1 MKLDAT
7 IFPRLENPDGRRVVV
22 DLHDILRSLILSG
35 KLRPGTVLSQ
45 VELARV
51 MNVSRTP
58 VREALRMLQEGGLVS
73 AEPNLRCRVL
83 GFDPVDIE
91 ALYMTRIP
99 LEAMGVAITAA
110 AMAPDDD
117 ATLLA
122 IVEAMEGDRAH
133 ASFEIWVSLHR
144 QFHQRIVAGAGAQF
158 CSALYGL
165 TLRSER
171 FQSAYKGE
179 HLPGWWQRGEV
190 EHREIY
196 RAMIERD
203 ASRACELTARHLAR
217 TALELLAALAPEYDT
232 SALRSSLLFAT
243 GAAAVF
249 RKERKARSSPP
260 LPRPLEASPNAS
272 E

>member
-1 MKLDAT
+1 MRLDAA

-83 GFDPVDIE
+83 GFDPVDVE

-99 LEAMGVAITAA
+99 LEAMGAAITTA
-110 AMAPDDD
+110 AMTAEDD
-117 ATLLA
+117 AALLA
-122 IVEAMEGDRAH
+122 IVEAMEAEPAH
-133 ASFEIWVSLHR
+133 ASFETWVSLHR
-144 QFHQRIVAGAGAQF
+144 QFHQKIVAGAGTQF
-158 CSALYGL
+158 CAALFAL

-196 RAMIERD
+196 RAMIARD
-203 ASRACELTARHLAR
+203 AGRACELTARHLAR
-217 TALELLAALAPEYDT
+217 TALELLAALAPEHDT
-232 SALRSSLLFAT
+232 AALRSSLLFAT
-243 GAAAVF
+243 GAATVF
-249 RKERKARSSPP
+249 GKERKARGSAVAPGWSGAEK
-260 LPRPLEASPNAS
+260 LAL
-272 E
+272 